1 MGKARAAGENWQPLL
16 FLTDEKGGY
25 EKVFVKI
32 CDNSDISCI
41 FAKRI
46 RHGRLTLR
54 KGKA

>member
-1 MGKARAAGENWQPLL
+1 MGKARAAGENRQPLL
-16 FLTDEKGGY
+16 FSTDEKGGY

-46 RHGRLTLR
+46 RHGGLTLR